1 MQAKFKKGMKVYD
14 EIFHKGET
22 LTVKYDPS
30 FGELIV
36 VDSMDNE
43 DRYNLEG
50 VKLIPDEYYDWNALE
65 AIPTLSIE
73 PYSLTGFK

>member
-1 MQAKFKKGMKVYD
+1 MEPKFKKGMKVYD

-22 LTVKYDPS
+22 LTVKYVPS
-30 FGELIV
+30 FNELIV
-36 VDSMDNE
+36 ADSMDNE

-65 AIPTLSIE
+65 AIPTLSLE

>member
-1 MQAKFKKGMKVYD
+1 M
-14 EIFHKGET
+14 EHI
-22 LTVKYDPS
+22 PS
-30 FGELIV
+30 FNELIV

-50 VKLIPDEYYDWNALE
+50 VKLIQDEYYDWNALD
-65 AIPTLSIE
+65 AIPTLSLE

>member
-1 MQAKFKKGMKVYD
+1 MQTKFKKGMKVYD

-36 VDSMDNE
+36 VDSTDNE

-65 AIPTLSIE
+65 AIPTLSLE

>member
-1 MQAKFKKGMKVYD
+1 MKVYD

-22 LTVKYDPS
+22 LTVKCDPN

-43 DRYNLEG
+43 DRYN
-50 VKLIPDEYYDWNALE
+50 
-65 AIPTLSIE
+65 TLCKD
-73 PYSLTGFK
+73 LNK

>member
-1 MQAKFKKGMKVYD
+1 MEPKFKKGMKVYD

-22 LTVKYDPS
+22 LTVKYNPI
-30 FGELIV
+30 FNELIV

-50 VKLIPDEYYDWNALE
+50 VKLIQDEYYGKQIQKRN
-65 AIPTLSIE
+65 TSVR
-73 PYSLTGFK
+73 

>member
-1 MQAKFKKGMKVYD
+1 MQTKFKKGMKVYD

-50 VKLIPDEYYDWNALE
+50 VKLI
-65 AIPTLSIE
+65 
-73 PYSLTGFK
+73 

>member
-1 MQAKFKKGMKVYD
+1 MEPKFKKGMKVYD

-36 VDSMDNE
+36 VDSTDNE

-65 AIPTLSIE
+65 AIPTLSLE